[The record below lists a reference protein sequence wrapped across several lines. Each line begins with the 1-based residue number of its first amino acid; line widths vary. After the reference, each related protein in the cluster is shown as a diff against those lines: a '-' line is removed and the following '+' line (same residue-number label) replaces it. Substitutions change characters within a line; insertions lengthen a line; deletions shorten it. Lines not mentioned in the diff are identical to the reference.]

1 MSVIIW
7 YVLSAVMH
15 MIIQILNSLSMKMF
29 LCIIYVN
36 KDSSSG
42 IGLSKNEGYLFAM

>member
-1 MSVIIW
+1 MSVIW

-15 MIIQILNSLSMKMF
+15 MIIQFVYEDVPVYYI
-29 LCIIYVN
+29 VN

>member
-7 YVLSAVMH
+7 YVLSAV